1 MQHEVMI
8 SKVGFQGNFGFKKLK
23 KMELN
28 PEQASEEESSQGG
41 VSDTDDVGSV
51 SVPVDDEGFET
62 LAAEIKEVLA
72 ELAQVFTFSFVVI
85 IIRLLTYQHPTQG
98 IQFIWMSYDVSE
110 NQ

>member
-1 MQHEVMI
+1 
-8 SKVGFQGNFGFKKLK
+8 
-23 KMELN
+23 MELN

-72 ELAQVFTFSFVVI
+72 ELAQVSEIFETAIPILTSVSPEVI
-85 IIRLLTYQHPTQG
+85 VYVTHWRYITYLQMKSQ
-98 IQFIWMSYDVSE
+98 
-110 NQ
+110 

>member
-1 MQHEVMI
+1 
-8 SKVGFQGNFGFKKLK
+8 
-23 KMELN
+23 MELN

-85 IIRLLTYQHPTQG
+85 IIRLLTYLED
-98 IQFIWMSYDVSE
+98 SYYFTI
-110 NQ
+110 N

>member
-1 MQHEVMI
+1 MK
-8 SKVGFQGNFGFKKLK
+8 SWFQKLVSRTILAFK

-85 IIRLLTYQHPTQG
+85 IIRLLTYLHPT
-98 IQFIWMSYDVSE
+98 
-110 NQ
+110 

>member
-1 MQHEVMI
+1 
-8 SKVGFQGNFGFKKLK
+8 
-23 KMELN
+23 MELN

-85 IIRLLTYQHPTQG
+85 IIRLISRHTLPLISCFVKLKPY
-98 IQFIWMSYDVSE
+98 V
-110 NQ
+110 